1 MQGLLITTYFSGNIL
16 DGGEVINRR
25 NYEVLKKCCNT
36 LDVIYVDDKKKM
48 TYLNRKIKTLFE
60 IIFFCSFYG
69 ISFQI
74 KKEIKRKL
82 KENQYDFCWISSS
95 RGGSVVVFF
104 HNVEYDYFY
113 QLARTTY
120 FYKYILA
127 FIARINEKKAIKYSD
142 KIIALNKRDKKQ
154 IEELYKR
161 TVDLIFPTTFDDLY
175 KKDNNIN
182 NIIEKNNKK
191 KILLFVGSDFFANL
205 HGIEWFI
212 KNVLPF
218 LNNVILYIV
227 GKNTEKWKNEISVKD
242 NIKIIGSVSSLEKYY
257 QLADAVISPI
267 FLGSGMKT
275 KTAEA
280 LMYGKY
286 IFATKEAFEGYDID
300 YSKVGGLCNTSQEF
314 INVINSKLPKIN
326 KIYNEYSRK
335 IFLEKYSTEEWI
347 SRIYKFLKNK

>member
-95 RGGSVVVFF
+95 IGGSLVEFIKKISPETKVVVFF

-154 IEELYKR
+154 LPACHERACISGHAGKGIGIPPEFRCGISE
-161 TVDLIFPTTFDDLY
+161 
-175 KKDNNIN
+175 
-182 NIIEKNNKK
+182 NK
-191 KILLFVGSDFFANL
+191 
-205 HGIEWFI
+205 
-212 KNVLPF
+212 
-218 LNNVILYIV
+218 
-227 GKNTEKWKNEISVKD
+227 T
-242 NIKIIGSVSSLEKYY
+242 
-257 QLADAVISPI
+257 
-267 FLGSGMKT
+267 
-275 KTAEA
+275 
-280 LMYGKY
+280 
-286 IFATKEAFEGYDID
+286 
-300 YSKVGGLCNTSQEF
+300 
-314 INVINSKLPKIN
+314 NSRSI
-326 KIYNEYSRK
+326 R
-335 IFLEKYSTEEWI
+335 
-347 SRIYKFLKNK
+347 